1 MKLLLNKQKAMNI
14 GKRTVGT
21 LVIPVAV
28 AVLLAIICA
37 IGGVSM
43 FPYDASFGIFIR
55 ATTTLMITT
64 IALSINLSSG
74 RFDFSL
80 GSMATLSAVISA
92 KITLEGG
99 GNAFSMLVI
108 ALVFGLILGLISGG
122 LYVALNI
129 PPIITSLGVTLL
141 YEGLAFTITGGSS
154 ISFYGAAFNVTAISN
169 STLWL
174 ILIMVIVLALI
185 IFIFEFTKFGYNYKA
200 LRAGQKISVNTGI
213 KEVPNAIVCYMI
225 CGGLMGIVG
234 FINSTNA
241 GLITLGILNFGSI
254 GIMFNA
260 FLPMFIGG
268 FIGRYSNDKLGYL
281 LAALTMSFF
290 TMTYVAFDLK
300 SSTQSIINAVLLVV
314 FLIYLNN
321 EQLIRKWVTLK
332 PLREHLKN
340 KKTANSEAGA

>member
-1 MKLLLNKQKAMNI
+1 MLLNKQKAIDI

-28 AVLLAIICA
+28 AVILAIICA

-43 FPYDASFGIFIR
+43 FSLDTSFTIFIR
-55 ATTTLMITT
+55 SAATLMITT

-80 GSMATLSAVISA
+80 GSMATLAAVISA

-108 ALVFGLILGLISGG
+108 AIVVGLVLGLISGG
-122 LYVALNI
+122 LYVSLNI

-154 ISFYGAAFNVTAISN
+154 VSFYGAAFNVGAIAN
-169 STLWL
+169 STFGL
-174 ILIMVIVLALI
+174 ILIIFIVLALI
-185 IFIFEFTKFGYNYKA
+185 IFVFDFTKFGYNYKA
-200 LRAGQKISVNTGI
+200 LMAGQKISVNTGI
-213 KEVPNAIVCYMI
+213 KEIPNAIVCYTI

-234 FINSTNA
+234 FINSTSM
-241 GLITLGILNFGSI
+241 GMISLGILNFGSI

-321 EQLIRKWVTLK
+321 ERLIRDWVTLK
-332 PLREHLKN
+332 PLREYLKR
-340 KKTANSEAGA
+340 KKSANDAAGA